1 MHQGSAA
8 YDSHADPFLQDN
20 AIRYRHDCQLCGEMG
35 IYSRNAAVM
44 PIFLCDFGHNH
55 KVFLYMEN
63 EEPDKKNTW
72 YNVGMIWELIM

>member
-20 AIRYRHDCQLCGEMG
+20 AIRCRHDCQLCGEMG

-44 PIFLCDFGHNH
+44 PIFCVILGIITRF
-55 KVFLYMEN
+55 FLYMEN
-63 EEPDKKNTW
+63 EEPVKKNTW

>member
-35 IYSRNAAVM
+35 IHSRNAAVM

-55 KVFLYMEN
+55 KVFPVYG
-63 EEPDKKNTW
+63 K
-72 YNVGMIWELIM
+72 